1 MEPYV
6 TFSGHRLLYEGRY
19 LRLLE
24 RLLERRSKDRN
35 RVVDLLAIWQAPFS
49 RVTSILK
56 VSDSVGFVAANLPD
70 IELLTLTA
78 SEK

>member
-1 MEPYV
+1 MEPSV

-24 RLLERRSKDRN
+24 RLLETRSKDRN
-35 RVVDLLAIWQAPFS
+35 RVIDLLDLWPEPFS

-56 VSDSVGFVAANLPD
+56 VSNSVEFVAVNLPG
-70 IELLTLTA
+70 IEWLTLTA
-78 SEK
+78 SKK